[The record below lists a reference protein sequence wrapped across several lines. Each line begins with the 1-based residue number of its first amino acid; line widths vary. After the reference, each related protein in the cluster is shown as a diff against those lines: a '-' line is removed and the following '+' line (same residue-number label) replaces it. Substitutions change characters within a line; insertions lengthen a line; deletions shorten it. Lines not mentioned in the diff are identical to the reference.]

1 MIKTLMLIWATATDA
16 DGSIIASGMT
26 SMLVTQEECALI
38 KSKISEQVDVLC
50 LPVGSMPKAKP
61 TVAPKPAI
69 AKAPIP
75 VQKPKK
81 RLKQKES

>member
-16 DGSIIASGMT
+16 DGSIVASGMT
-26 SMLVTQEECALI
+26 SMLVTQEECALV
-38 KSKISEQVDVLC
+38 KSKVSEQVDVLC
-50 LPVGSMPKAKP
+50 LTVGSPPKAKP
-61 TVAPKPAI
+61 VAKPAI

-81 RLKQKES
+81 KSLKQKEG